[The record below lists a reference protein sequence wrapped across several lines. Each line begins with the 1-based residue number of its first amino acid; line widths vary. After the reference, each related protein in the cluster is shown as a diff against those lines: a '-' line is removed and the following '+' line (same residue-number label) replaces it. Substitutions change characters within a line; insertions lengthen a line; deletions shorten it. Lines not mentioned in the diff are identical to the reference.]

1 MIDIVEL
8 KPEQADTVLN
18 EGLDK
23 LTVLEDREIY
33 YYFRDNIFY
42 KELDQFIVGKDKN
55 SAAKIKST
63 ENIPAGDK
71 IKINHGN
78 NLTRSKFIKKFE
90 KKRQKYFIYNDKLY
104 TYTINNLENPTNVIT
119 VHQWENQELI
129 LDLETLARLRSSGLF
144 NLFFGKR

>member
-42 KELDQFIVGKDKN
+42 KELDQYIAGKDKN
-55 SAAKIKST
+55 SATKIKST

-71 IKINHGN
+71 IKINHEN
-78 NLTRSKFIKKFE
+78 NIARSKFIKKFE
-90 KKRQKYFIYNDKLY
+90 KIRQKYFIYNDRLY

-129 LDLETLARLRSSGLF
+129 LDLETLARLRRSGLF
-144 NLFFGKR
+144 NLFFERR

>member
-42 KELDQFIVGKDKN
+42 KELDQYIAGKDKN
-55 SAAKIKST
+55 SATKIKST

-71 IKINHGN
+71 IKINHEN
-78 NLTRSKFIKKFE
+78 NITRSRFIKKFV
-90 KKRQKYFIYNDKLY
+90 KKRQKF
-104 TYTINNLENPTNVIT
+104 
-119 VHQWENQELI
+119 
-129 LDLETLARLRSSGLF
+129 
-144 NLFFGKR
+144 